1 MAFCQ
6 NGLIL
11 LKYIHYQQS
20 LMFLQRIELQGFKSF
35 ANRTILEFP
44 SPDKKSR
51 ECGITAIVGPNGSG
65 KSNIVDAVRWVLGEQ
80 SLKLLR
86 GKKSTDVIF
95 SGSAKKAQQSLA
107 EVSLY
112 LNNED
117 NSAPIE
123 YAEVAITRKIYR
135 DGSSEYLLNKQEVRL
150 FDIVMLLAKANF
162 GHNTYSIIGQGMVD
176 KLVNFSNEERK
187 EFFDEATGVK
197 QYQIKRE
204 RSVNKLKR
212 SRENLEQAKV
222 LSTELEPHLKSLT
235 RQVNKLRQRQE
246 IELELKNIQTLYY
259 GRLWQDLSVQY
270 DQFALSYNT
279 YDKQRLRLESKIS
292 ELHNRLEEI
301 QSMGSRA
308 EEYDKLQEEYNSSLS
323 KQNESLRELA
333 LLRGK
338 LETEYDKAGKHDLS
352 FLENRKSELEQKIKD
367 LTADT
372 KTSRLKLESNQIKLA
387 EKERQIKIIS
397 DELLVWQNNLDIMQE
412 DYYRLKSGGR
422 TNHQFEAVKEIL
434 GQRDRI
440 SGINGTVSD
449 LGKIKNNRHEASL
462 VAAAGNRLSAV
473 VVDNDAVAVECI
485 NWLKSN
491 RLPAV
496 TFYPLNRLKEFYLS
510 KETEDII
517 NEHGVIGLATD
528 LINYDKKYER
538 VFEQVFGNTIIVDNL
553 EAAKAIGINRERMV
567 TLDGDVLEKTG
578 VMRGGFRKPESLAWK
593 AMEDKFFPEAKI
605 KEIAA
610 LKAKIEDQRSER
622 EGLFLQI
629 GDLKAAV
636 QTEGD
641 RAKNFY
647 ADVEASRK
655 ELEKVTA
662 DLQASGLSPEEHS
675 ELMKETLV
683 RKDAAEAVLKEVEDA
698 LLLLRDRMD
707 KFNLEEEKKKQEIFS
722 HQQESYNLQNELNR
736 INTELSQVKIDLA
749 RVETRREDVL
759 AAIRENLGEAWEFSH
774 KQDYEQVNLEED
786 KNRIDRLKKQ
796 LELIGGIDPE
806 IEKEYEEVKTRFEFL
821 TEQSLDLENAIKDL
835 EKVVSELDKLIRT
848 QFEDEFEKINKDFSR
863 YFKQLFEGGSA
874 KLSLIQKEEE
884 QTEAEIIR
892 EQIAEQTVP
901 DDETAAEEKVEEKLD
916 AALPKKIIYPEDK
929 SFLANMGIEIE
940 ACPPGKKIKSIT
952 MLSGGEK
959 TMTALALICSII
971 NNNPSPFILF
981 DEVDAALDESNS
993 AKLSGIVKELA
1004 HKTQFIIITHNRAI
1018 MSEADVLY
1026 GVTMQGDGVSRL
1038 ISLKLSEI
1046 EKIETV

>member
-1 MAFCQ
+1 
-6 NGLIL
+6 
-11 LKYIHYQQS
+11 
-20 LMFLQRIELQGFKSF
+20 MFLQRIELSGFKSF
-35 ANRTILEFP
+35 ANKTILEFP
-44 SPDKKSR
+44 SPAKAGKVS
-51 ECGITAIVGPNGSG
+51 GITAIVGPNGSG
-65 KSNIVDAVRWVLGEQ
+65 KSNVVDAVRWVLGEQ

-117 NSAPIE
+117 NSAPID
-123 YAEVAITRKIYR
+123 YGEVAITRKIYR
-135 DGSSEYLLNKQEVRL
+135 DGSSEYLLNRQEVRL

-176 KLVNFSNEERK
+176 KIVNFSSEERK

-197 QYQIKRE
+197 QFQIKRE
-204 RSVNKLKR
+204 RSVSKLKR
-212 SRENLEQAKV
+212 SRENLGQARI
-222 LSTELEPHLKSLT
+222 LSAELEPHLKSLT

-246 IELELKNIQTLYY
+246 LEIELKKLQTLYY

-270 DQFALSYNT
+270 DESALSYNT
-279 YDKQRLRLESKIS
+279 YDKQRLRLEGKLG
-292 ELHNRLEEI
+292 ELHARLAEI
-301 QSMGSRA
+301 QNQGSRI
-308 EEYDKLQEEYNSSLS
+308 EEYDKLQEEYNTALSS
-323 KQNESLRELA
+323 QNESLRELA

-352 FLENRKSELEQKIKD
+352 YLENRKSELEQKIKNA
-367 LTADT
+367 TADT
-372 KTSRLKLESNQIKLA
+372 KTSRMKLESVSAKLA
-387 EKERQIKIIS
+387 DKERQLKIVS
-397 DELLVWQNNLDIMQE
+397 DELLVWQNNLDIMQD
-412 DYYRLKSGGR
+412 DYYRLKNGGR
-422 TNHQFEAVKEIL
+422 TSHQFEAVRELLAEREKIN
-434 GQRDRI
+434 
-440 SGINGTVSD
+440 GICGTVSD
-449 LGKIKNNRHEASL
+449 LGKVKNQKFEAAL
-462 VAAAGNRLSAV
+462 AAAAGNRLSAV
-473 VVDNDAVAVECI
+473 VVENDAVAVECI
-485 NWLKSN
+485 NWLKAN
-491 RLPAV
+491 RQSAV
-496 TFYPLNRLKEFYLS
+496 TFYPLNRLKEFYPS
-510 KETEDII
+510 QET
-517 NEHGVIGLATD
+517 NEIIGLAGVAG
-528 LINYDKKYER
+528 LASELVSYDRKYQR

-553 EAAKAIGINRERMV
+553 ESARAVGINRERMV

-578 VMRGGFRKPESLAWK
+578 VMRGGFRKAESLAWK
-593 AMEDKFFPEAKI
+593 ALEDRFFPEAKI

-610 LKAKIEDQRSER
+610 LKAKIADQRSER
-622 EGLFLQI
+622 EALFLQI
-629 GDLKAAV
+629 GDLKSSV
-636 QTEGD
+636 RTEGD
-641 RAKNFY
+641 LAKNFY
-647 ADVEASRK
+647 AEVETAKK
-655 ELEKVTA
+655 ELEKVA
-662 DLQASGLSPEEHS
+662 SGLQASQLTPQDRS
-675 ELMKETLV
+675 ELMQETLA
-683 RKDAAEAVLKEVEDA
+683 KKEKAEVALKEIEA
-698 LLLLRDRMD
+698 NLLILRDRMD

-722 HQQESYNLQNELNR
+722 HQQESYNLQTELNR
-736 INTELSQVKIDLA
+736 INLELGQVKIDLA
-749 RVETRREDVL
+749 KVETRREDTL
-759 AAIRENLGEAWEFSH
+759 NAIRENLGEAWEFSR
-774 KQDYEQVNLEED
+774 KNDYSQVDLEED

-806 IEKEYEEVKTRFEFL
+806 IEKEYEEVKSRFEFL
-821 TEQSLDLENAIKDL
+821 TEQSLDLESAIKDL
-835 EKVVSELDKLIRT
+835 EKVTAELDKLIKS

-892 EQIAEQTVP
+892 DQIAADAMP
-901 DDETAAEEKVEEKLD
+901 AEAVEGEEKLAEKID
-916 AALPKKIIYPEDK
+916 DTQPKKIIYPEDK

-940 ACPPGKKIKSIT
+940 ACPPGKKIKAIT

-1046 EKIETV
+1046 EKLEAV